1 MAPPRKTRSPV
12 YVRLSEGRIRQIE
25 GLVAGWSFETRLFIL
40 RRLRQYRP
48 SRTPLDLLR
57 SWLRRL
63 LRPGDRSFQ
72 ILRDPEHLSDWRR
85 RFEVSG
91 SQNAAAAWN
100 KILQRELDW
109 HDYQY
114 RAYLLE
120 RKTADCHVPPPF
132 LTIFRKLYHAH
143 ILKEYTEDPAV
154 PRAPLVLVIG
164 SSGSGKSA
172 TVKQAIEEAIF
183 ATEVRPRID
192 LEEKREEVMA
202 NQPFWRSLENVDPE
216 LAVRIER
223 RRKADRLRLWSRL
236 PIIRYLFRERLS
248 HALSSLEEE
257 GVWVDY
263 AMITPNDYQTAWA
276 GEPGNY
282 LRKAM
287 GDVRKTCIRHLE
299 EAHSACG
306 SPDQMSTVKG
316 QQATLVDAMNIV
328 LDEIAM
334 GRRDCLLIAT
344 TDQPE
349 QFDPA
354 IYRRFV
360 ERGLVIDIS
369 ELWEKPENLREVVRM
384 ELRRKNFTFI
394 PIAPDHAQLLPE
406 SILDETVGR
415 LYPVFRERSL
425 RITPAYTRR
434 LIDSLISLRGSFDP
448 HDLDDQLLVRDAL
461 KAVARNVHGSL
472 YKRVVCQ
479 LDRGVHWE
487 EYIGAIKNEFSEMA
501 NNALYYNV
509 SEEKGVVLTGPPG
522 SGKTYM
528 VRAWLGDNRD
538 VQDLVV
544 NLGDLADP
552 VNPLEGMVENLERVY
567 DIAKMLS
574 PSMVFFDEGD
584 AVAPR
589 RSSQGGSP
597 YDKVTNKFLSIIDG
611 ESPLSRV
618 FTVLTTNRL
627 DILDPALIRSKRL
640 KVLSVTGH
648 LRDEDAQRIIRKELA
663 QIPLAA
669 NLSYEEII
677 RAARGLC
684 ETPADF
690 TAFAEKVRSLRST
703 EVEVLGK
710 LMTAV
715 QGDAEE
721 RARFVRFNYKT
732 LIGLLEG
739 AVGDPG
745 LVFQARHGEEYL
757 LERLDAVAEVLRRV
771 QQNGSYPV
779 SHWHL
784 ASARQQLAASPTRKG
799 KQQLDE
805 FLETELSREPQVG
818 FVVGVG
824 ANDTSGVLLPIASS
838 LVYRIFT
845 EKIVVTGAVS
855 SAAPGA
861 AELDLAVQMT
871 RQSAQEALTL
881 VENYLQSLAPQVN
894 ISRLLGEYLEGYS
907 IHHQLLSASYS
918 VGGPSAGFALAI
930 NTLSVLLCL
939 PVLNDFGITGAPWI
953 KGAQA
958 GEVGASVIIGG
969 HRKKAEKVL
978 QYLPRMF
985 MPLQN
990 YQDLEPEVLE
1000 AYRLDGRDIRG
1011 VKSFSSLVAE
1021 VFFFGEE
1028 YDRQLQAMLLRRRE
1042 LDLSHSAV
1050 SDSSS
1055 GEELARRER
1064 DLRTAAEETIRR
1076 RLQALRQH
1084 LEGGGSGLIAHEAI
1098 FAGDSCSAPRPV
1110 PPRGPAVRRDGA
1122 AGQLGVIGA
1131 GADLKSPEFGDRI
1144 EPA

>member
-1 MAPPRKTRSPV
+1 MRKTRSPV

-25 GLVAGWSFETRLFIL
+25 SLNAGWSFETRLFVL
-40 RRLRQYRP
+40 RRLRQYQP
-48 SRTPLDLLR
+48 SHTPVDVLR
-57 SWLRRL
+57 AWWRRLRR
-63 LRPGDRSFQ
+63 PGERSFQ
-72 ILRDPEHLSDWRR
+72 ILRDPEQLSDWRR

-91 SQNAAAAWN
+91 SQSAGAAWN
-100 KILQRELDW
+100 KILEKELDW

-114 RAYLLE
+114 LTFLLE
-120 RKTADCHVPPPF
+120 RKTADCFVPPSF
-132 LTIFRKLYHAH
+132 LEIFRKLYHAH

-192 LEEKREEVMA
+192 LEAKRDEVLA
-202 NQPFWRSLENVDPE
+202 DQPIWRSLEDVDPE
-216 LAVRIER
+216 LAVRMER
-223 RRKADRLRLWSRL
+223 RRKAERLRFWSRVPL
-236 PIIRYLFRERLS
+236 VRYLFRERIGQ
-248 HALSSLEEE
+248 ALSSLEEE

-263 AMITPNDYQTAWA
+263 SMVTPNDYQTAWA

-287 GDVRKTCIRHLE
+287 GDQRRTSIRHLE

-306 SPDQMSTVKG
+306 RPDQMSSVKG
-316 QQATLVDAMNIV
+316 QQASLVDAMNII

-360 ERGLVIDIS
+360 ERGLVIDIG
-369 ELWEKPENLREVVRM
+369 ELWTKPENLGEVVRM
-384 ELRRKNFTFI
+384 ELRRKNFTFN
-394 PIAPDHAQLLPE
+394 PIAAEHAQLLPE
-406 SILDETVGR
+406 TVLDDAVRR
-415 LYPVFRERSL
+415 LYPIFRERSL

-434 LIDSLISLRGSFDP
+434 LIDSLIALRGHFDP
-448 HDLDDQLLVRDAL
+448 LDLDDQFLVRDAL

-472 YKRVVCQ
+472 YKKVVGH
-479 LDRGVHWE
+479 LDRGIHWE
-487 EYIGAIKNEFSEMA
+487 DYIGVIKNEFSEMA

-528 VRAWLGDNRD
+528 VRAWLGDNHE
-538 VQDLVV
+538 VQDLGV

-552 VNPLEGMVENLERVY
+552 VHPFEGMVENLERVY

-589 RSSQGGSP
+589 RSQQGGSP

-648 LRDEDAQRIIRKELA
+648 MRDEDAMRIIRKELG
-663 QIPLAA
+663 QLPLEEG
-669 NLSYEEII
+669 LGHEEIV

-710 LMTAV
+710 LMEAV
-715 QGDAEE
+715 AGSAEE

-732 LIGLLEG
+732 LVGLLEG
-739 AVGDPG
+739 AGGDPD
-745 LVFQARHGEEYL
+745 LAFHARHGEEHL
-757 LERLDAVAEVLRRV
+757 LERLDAVAEQLRRI
-771 QQNGSYPV
+771 QQAGVYPV

-784 ASARQQLAASPTRKG
+784 TSARQQLAASPTRKG

-838 LVYRIFT
+838 LVYRMFQ

-855 SAAPGA
+855 SASSAA

-881 VENYLQSLAPQVN
+881 VENYLQSLCPGFNV
-894 ISRLLGEYLEGYS
+894 SRVLGEYLDGYTL
-907 IHHQLLSASYS
+907 HHQLLSASYS

-930 NTLSVLLCL
+930 NTLSVLLNL

-958 GEVGASVIIGG
+958 SEIGASVIIGG
-969 HRKKAEKVL
+969 HRKKTEKVL
-978 QYLPRMF
+978 QYLPRMY

-990 YQDLEPEVLE
+990 YLDLEPEVLE
-1000 AYRLDGRDIRG
+1000 AYRLEGRDIRG
-1011 VKSFSSLVAE
+1011 VRSFSALVAE
-1021 VFFFGEE
+1021 VLFFGPD
-1028 YDRQLQAMLLRRRE
+1028 YD
-1042 LDLSHSAV
+1042 
-1050 SDSSS
+1050 
-1055 GEELARRER
+1055 
-1064 DLRTAAEETIRR
+1064 R
-1076 RLQALRQH
+1076 RLQAFLQLRREAD
-1084 LEGGGSGLIAHEAI
+1084 LGLGPEDGGQQQREALAETERELRRSAEECIRRRVEALRRHVEDESGKYRSHAEI
-1098 FAGDSCSAPRPV
+1098 FAGEPAGGPRPV
-1110 PPRGPAVRRDGA
+1110 RPPVRD
-1122 AGQLGVIGA
+1122 AGG
-1131 GADLKSPEFGDRI
+1131 R
-1144 EPA
+1144 